1 MAQFPYL
8 LLTAECEEMRVAKLH
23 PVQEQVF
30 IWQEEFEID
39 LEGCVEALQLELV
52 RTKPFKKGRIT

>member
-1 MAQFPYL
+1 
-8 LLTAECEEMRVAKLH
+8 
-23 PVQEQVF
+23 VQEQVF